1 MDKIIFFTALIVFP
15 FGQLFRISNPLWGGV
30 INVFDALVF
39 LLAIITLI
47 KKPKFPDWYRYFFYF
62 ILFCVFSLLFN
73 YQLVELKSVLYL
85 IRLIAYSLVA
95 VFIHNH
101 IKDKDKLFKQ
111 LLGGLEIE
119 YKLIWLSVVAAIFG
133 WLQYIIWPDL
143 TALKYLGWDDHL
155 LRMVGTFL
163 DPTFLGLIFVLGII
177 LAIKNNKTKVL
188 FFLVLSLA
196 FTYSRIN
203 YLIFGL
209 ILLFV
214 KFSLKKKIVLAV
226 FFSLVLLLLPKNIG
240 EGTTLTRTA
249 SGNNKLVNLEETI
262 KIIKTSPLIGVG
274 YSNICVARQKYL
286 NDTNTSSHSCNGA
299 DSSILFLIA
308 TTGVVGLILFVN
320 FIVKIPVSYTLVT
333 SLAVVLIHS
342 LFANSLFY
350 PHIMF
355 WLFALVGLETKGDSQ
370 RS

>member
-62 ILFCVFSLLFN
+62 ILFCIFSLLFN
-73 YQLVELKSVLYL
+73 YQLTEFKSILYL
-85 IRLIAYSLVA
+85 IRLVSYSLVA

-101 IKDKDKLFKQ
+101 INNKDKMYKQ
-111 LLGGLEIE
+111 LLGGTEIE
-119 YKLIWLSVVAAIFG
+119 NKLLWLSLFSAMFG
-133 WLQYIIWPDL
+133 WIQYLFWPDL
-143 TALKYLGWDDHL
+143 TVLRYLGWDDHL

-163 DPTFLGLIFVLGII
+163 DPTFLGLIFVLGIM
-177 LAIKNNKTKVL
+177 LAIKNRKTKAL
-188 FFLVLSLA
+188 FFLALSLP

-203 YLIFGL
+203 YLIFFL

-214 KFSLKKKIVLAV
+214 KFSLKKKIFLAA
-226 FFSLVLLLLPKNIG
+226 FFSIIVLLLPKNIG

-249 SGNNKLVNLEETI
+249 SGNGKLINFEETI
-262 KIIKTSPLIGVG
+262 KIIRTSPVIGVG
-274 YSNICVARQKYL
+274 YNNICLTRQKYL
-286 NDTNTSSHSCNGA
+286 GDLNINSHSCNGA
-299 DSSILFLIA
+299 DSSILFLMA
-308 TTGVVGLILFVN
+308 TTGIVGLILFVS
-320 FIVKIPVSYTLVT
+320 FLTKIPSSQYLIY
-333 SLAVVLIHS
+333 SIGAVLIHS

-355 WLFALVGLETKGDSQ
+355 WIFALIGSESKGNS
-370 RS
+370 

>member
-30 INVFDALVF
+30 INFFDALAF

-62 ILFCVFSLLFN
+62 ILFCIFSLLFN
-73 YQLVELKSVLYL
+73 YQLTELKSIFYL
-85 IRLIAYSLVA
+85 IRLVSYSLVA

-101 IKDKDKLFKQ
+101 INDKDKMYKQ
-111 LLGGLEIE
+111 LLGGNEIE
-119 YKLIWLSVVAAIFG
+119 NKLLWLSLFSAVFG
-133 WLQYIIWPDL
+133 WIQYLFWPDL
-143 TALKYLGWDDHL
+143 TALMYLGWDDHL

-177 LAIKNNKTKVL
+177 LAIKNNKIKAL
-188 FFLVLSLA
+188 FFLTLSLA

-203 YLIFGL
+203 YLIFFL
-209 ILLFV
+209 ILPFI
-214 KFSLKKKIVLAV
+214 KFSLKKKILLAA
-226 FFSLVLLLLPKNIG
+226 FFSIILLLLPKNIG

-249 SGNNKLVNLEETI
+249 SGNGKLINFEETI
-262 KIIKTSPLIGVG
+262 RIIKTSPVIGVG
-274 YSNICVARQKYL
+274 YNNICLTRQKYL
-286 NDTNTSSHSCNGA
+286 GDLNINSHSCNGA
-299 DSSILFLIA
+299 DSSILFLMA
-308 TTGVVGLILFVN
+308 TTGVVGLFLFIS
-320 FIVKIPVSYTLVT
+320 FLTKIPNSQYLIY
-333 SLAVVLIHS
+333 SLGAVFIHS

-355 WLFALVGLETKGDSQ
+355 WIFALIGLETKSNN
-370 RS
+370 

>member
-62 ILFCVFSLLFN
+62 ILFCIFSLLFN
-73 YQLVELKSVLYL
+73 YQLTELKSILYL
-85 IRLIAYSLVA
+85 IRLVSYSLIA

-101 IKDKDKLFKQ
+101 INNKDKMYKQ
-111 LLGGLEIE
+111 LLGGTEIE
-119 YKLIWLSVVAAIFG
+119 NKLLWLSLFSAVFG
-133 WLQYIIWPDL
+133 WIQYLFWPDL
-143 TALKYLGWDDHL
+143 TALRYLDWDDHL

-177 LAIKNNKTKVL
+177 LAIKNNRIKAL
-188 FFLVLSLA
+188 FFLTLSLA

-203 YLIFGL
+203 YLIFFL
-209 ILLFV
+209 ILLFI
-214 KFSLKKKIVLAV
+214 KFSLKKKIFLAAL
-226 FFSLVLLLLPKNIG
+226 FSIIVLLLPKNIG

-249 SGNNKLVNLEETI
+249 SGNGKLINFEETI
-262 KIIKTSPLIGVG
+262 RIIKTYPVIGVG
-274 YSNICVARQKYL
+274 YNNICLTRQKYL
-286 NDTNTSSHSCNGA
+286 GDLNINSHSCNGA
-299 DSSILFLIA
+299 DSSILFLMA
-308 TTGVVGLILFVN
+308 TTGVVGSILFVS
-320 FIVKIPVSYTLVT
+320 FLTKIPNSQYLIY
-333 SLAVVLIHS
+333 SLGAVLIHS

-350 PHIMF
+350 SHIMF
-355 WLFALVGLETKGDSQ
+355 WIFALIGLETKSN
-370 RS
+370 S